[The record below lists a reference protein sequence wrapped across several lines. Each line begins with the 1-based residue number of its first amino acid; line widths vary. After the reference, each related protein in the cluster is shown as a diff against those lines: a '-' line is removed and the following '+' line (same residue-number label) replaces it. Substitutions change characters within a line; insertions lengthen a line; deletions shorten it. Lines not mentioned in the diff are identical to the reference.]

1 MNKKMKKLVFI
12 ATMAVSLMAC
22 TNGTVNEYKAQAEQ
36 LAEQLSESY
45 QKQDTAAVLTLN
57 DSILDKEAK
66 VLATGDTAAIA
77 AFRNTLKEART
88 QAMEIIAAVELSKG
102 LPKDTIVSGVSADV
116 LNGSVSIEAV
126 TRSIDVAL
134 SNEQKQRD
142 H

>member
-1 MNKKMKKLVFI
+1 MKKLVFI

-36 LAEQLSESY
+36 LAQQLSESY
-45 QKQDTAAVLTLN
+45 QKQDTAAVLALN

-102 LPKDTIVSGVSADV
+102 LPKDTIVSEVSADV
-116 LNGSVSIEAV
+116 LNGSVGIQAV

-134 SNEQKQRD
+134 SNDQKQRD

>member
-1 MNKKMKKLVFI
+1 MKKLVFI

-36 LAEQLSESY
+36 LAQQLSESY
-45 QKQDTAAVLTLN
+45 QKQDTAAVLALN

-116 LNGSVSIEAV
+116 LNGSVGIEAV

>member
-1 MNKKMKKLVFI
+1 MKKLVFI

-36 LAEQLSESY
+36 LAQQLSESY
-45 QKQDTAAVLTLN
+45 QKQDTAAVLALN

-116 LNGSVSIEAV
+116 LNGSVGIQAV

-134 SNEQKQRD
+134 SNDQKQRD

>member
-1 MNKKMKKLVFI
+1 MKKLVFI

-36 LAEQLSESY
+36 LAQQLSESY
-45 QKQDTAAVLTLN
+45 QKQDTAAVLALN

-102 LPKDTIVSGVSADV
+102 LPKDSIVSGVSADV

-126 TRSIDVAL
+126 TGSIDVAL